1 MDGKIR
7 GRVVRLGDHV
17 NTDLLLPSSY
27 FSLDDETLR
36 EGLFSLA
43 GDLRERDA
51 DAPSG
56 ADATGRI
63 IVAGRNFGC
72 GSSRETTVRAMVLR
86 GVSAIVAVSFGR
98 IFYRN
103 ATNLGIP
110 ALECP
115 GAHEYFQDGGEIE
128 ADPYVAVVRCPV
140 KGKIFP
146 CSPVD
151 PHILAVLAHGGLEGY
166 MKARGEI

>member
-1 MDGKIR
+1 MDGKIQ
-7 GRVVRLGDHV
+7 GRVVKLGDHV
-17 NTDLLLPSSY
+17 NTDLMHPSSY
-27 FSLDDETLR
+27 FSLDEETIKA
-36 EGLFSLA
+36 GLFRLA
-43 GDLRERDA
+43 GDFREVEGDA
-51 DAPSG
+51 SG
-56 ADATGRI
+56 TADTAGSI

-72 GSSRETTVRAMVLR
+72 GSSRETAVRAMVLR
-86 GVSAIVAVSFGR
+86 GVRAIVAVSFGR

-115 GAHEYFQDGGEIE
+115 GAQEYFQDGGEIE
-128 ADPYVAVVRCPV
+128 VDPYAAAVRCLV
-140 KGKIFP
+140 KGRIFP

-151 PHILAVLAHGGLEGY
+151 PHILAVLARGGLEGY

>member
-1 MDGKIR
+1 MDRKIQ
-7 GRVVRLGDHV
+7 GSVVKLGDHV
-17 NTDLLLPSSY
+17 NTDLLLPSSF
-27 FSLDDETLR
+27 FSLDEETLR

-43 GDLRERDA
+43 GDSKESDA
-51 DAPSG
+51 DTRIG
-56 ADATGRI
+56 ADTADRI

-115 GAHEYFQDGGEIE
+115 GAHEYFQSGGMIE
-128 ADPYVAVVRCPV
+128 VDPYAAAVRCPV
-140 KGKIFP
+140 KGRIFP